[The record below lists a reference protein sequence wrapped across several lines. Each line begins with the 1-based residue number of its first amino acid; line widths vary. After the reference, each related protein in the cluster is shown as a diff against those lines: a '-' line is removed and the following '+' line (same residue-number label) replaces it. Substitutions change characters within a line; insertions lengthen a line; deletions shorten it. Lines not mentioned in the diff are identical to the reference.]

1 MRDPCGEDPAL
12 RRLRCGRLPSLSVIE
27 ATVTETTLTV
37 SAEGDLDLAERAR
50 FPELTARAAA
60 PDVAEVVVDL
70 CSVAFVDSAG
80 AAFLIALAETAK
92 RSGARAVLRGADE
105 RVGFVLELCGALD
118 SYEVDA
124 EHRCA
129 PAASPGPWR
138 SPSA

>member
-1 MRDPCGEDPAL
+1 M
-12 RRLRCGRLPSLSVIE
+12 IE
-27 ATVTETTLTV
+27 ATVAGATLTV

-60 PDVAEVVVDL
+60 SDVDVVVVDL
-70 CSVAFVDSAG
+70 CSVEFVDSAG
-80 AAFLIALAETAK
+80 AAFLITLAETAK

-105 RVGFVLELCGALD
+105 RVGFVLDLCGALD

-129 PAASPGPWR
+129 PSTGPGPWR
-138 SPSA
+138 SPTA

>member
-1 MRDPCGEDPAL
+1 M
-12 RRLRCGRLPSLSVIE
+12 
-27 ATVTETTLTV
+27 TV

-50 FPELTARAAA
+50 FPELTARAGGEDLEA
-60 PDVAEVVVDL
+60 VVVDL

-92 RSGARAVLRGADE
+92 RAGARAVLRGADE

-118 SYEVDA
+118 SYELDA

-129 PAASPGPWR
+129 PSSSPGPWR
-138 SPSA
+138 SPTA

>member
-1 MRDPCGEDPAL
+1 MIEG
-12 RRLRCGRLPSLSVIE
+12 GVTGTTLSVR
-27 ATVTETTLTV
+27 AD
-37 SAEGDLDLAERAR
+37 GDLDLAERAR
-50 FPELTARAAA
+50 FPELTALAGG
-60 PDVAEVVVDL
+60 PGVDEVVVDL

-118 SYEVDA
+118 CYEVDV

-129 PAASPGPWR
+129 PSSSPGPWR
-138 SPSA
+138 SPTT